1 MRVAWPPLSAWKVDG
16 LVAGA
21 VKKKTCG
28 TSPLN
33 AANRYP
39 AAADGSLGLPWGRA
53 CPRRPRAS
61 NVATEV
67 IMVLD
72 L

>member
-1 MRVAWPPLSAWKVDG
+1 MDG
-16 LVAGA
+16 LLAGA

-33 AANRYP
+33 AAKRYP
-39 AAADGSLGLPWGRA
+39 AAADGSLELPWGRA
-53 CPRRPRAS
+53 WPRTLSAS
-61 NVATEV
+61 SDVTEAN
-67 IMVLD
+67 MMLS

>member
-1 MRVAWPPLSAWKVDG
+1 MRVAWPPLRAWKVNG

-28 TSPLN
+28 TSPLK

-53 CPRRPRAS
+53 CPRTPKAS
-61 NVATEV
+61 NAVTEV
-67 IMVLD
+67 IIVLG